1 MALLNHYKG
10 IDRVQ
15 THQKHTLAV
24 TIAKNIVPKD
34 EKQITKAMENVNKHQ
49 VNVKLKLIRRDKGGE

>member
-1 MALLNHYKG
+1 MSTALVNHYKG

-24 TIAKNIVPKD
+24 KIAKNSVPKD
-34 EKQITKAMENVNKHQ
+34 EKQTTKAMENENKLESLEQ
-49 VNVKLKLIRRDKGGE
+49 TK

>member
-1 MALLNHYKG
+1 MSMALVNHYKD

-24 TIAKNIVPKD
+24 MIAKNVVPKD
-34 EKQITKAMENVNKHQ
+34 EKQTTKSMENVNKLESLEQ
-49 VNVKLKLIRRDKGGE
+49 TK